1 MLEVCISYSLEHN
14 LSPFLLIFLAARA
27 LTNSGFA
34 ATTSR
39 MFTKLVKVIFTIFI
53 LLHCQASEYKF
64 FTRKCRWFSHQI
76 RVLPLRYFWQIFY
89 TVCSILKLLKQ
100 PQTNMRQCLLPPPM
114 TRSWLNHLQRWND
127 ELGTSYLYHRTIEQE
142 KDIYP
147 QRKLF
152 ANIRCQSGS
161 HLGSGQVFRNT
172 WD

>member
-1 MLEVCISYSLEHN
+1 MLEVCISYGLEHN

-27 LTNSGFA
+27 LTNSRFA

-39 MFTKLVKVIFTIFI
+39 MFTKLVKVIFII
-53 LLHCQASEYKF
+53 LHCQASEFKS

-89 TVCSILKLLKQ
+89 TVCWKSKLLKQ

-161 HLGSGQVFRNT
+161 HLGSGQVFRNN
-172 WD
+172 WE